1 MNAMPRQQYGLGSFV
16 KKAVKGVTGAAK
28 SAAKGITGAVKDVAG
43 SDLGKLAILAATYK
57 LGGGK
62 LLGGEGFKFGNL
74 PGASFFGK
82 GSYNPFLRTVAGDT
96 AFSTLGQIGS
106 NLGLVN
112 SAGGLST
119 LGKVAGVSAFGG
131 LTGYLAQQGME
142 EEEIEAIKQ
151 NPTALRGYLA
161 QYYSNL
167 NPSANPRE
175 VDAFVETNM
184 SEYSTPFATGG
195 RAGFANGNE
204 ARTLTYEEAK
214 AMNPS
219 MFMDTTTSA
228 YGDAG
233 EGRPV
238 PRYFEDKMQTLVEAK
253 GGMSPRSRIALFKQ
267 YLDEALQTGQ
277 ISQEKYQRM
286 LMPFF
291 GAGGEKVTQEI
302 EAYGRGEKAYGG
314 RMQYAF
320 GSPEG
325 NAIQA
330 SGIEGIPLNVNPAG
344 ATELDMRETG
354 GFVPPVGVKEKA
366 DDIPAMLS
374 NNEFVMTAKLLE
386 NLETETLTK
395 VQIECTL

>member
-1 MNAMPRQQYGLGSFV
+1 MERQLRMGGGIMSLQSRENFGLGSKL
-16 KKAVKGVTGAAK
+16 KKAVKGITGGIK

-62 LLGGEGFKFGNL
+62 LFGGEGFKFGNL

-82 GSYNPFLRTVAGDT
+82 GSLNPFMATSVGGDPMYSPFGAIAKKAGLIDL
-96 AFSTLGQIGS
+96 S
-106 NLGLVN
+106 
-112 SAGGLST
+112 GGLTT

-142 EEEIEAIKQ
+142 EEEIEAIKRD
-151 NPTALRGYLA
+151 PTALRGYLA

-175 VDAFVETNM
+175 VDSFVETNM

-214 AMNPS
+214 AMNPN
-219 MFMDTTTSA
+219 MFVDTTTSA

-238 PRYFEDKMQTLVEAK
+238 PDFLKPQKTLKENLQFLKEIK
-253 GGMSPRSRIALFKQ
+253 GGISPKTRTYTFKE
-267 YLDEALQTGQ
+267 YLDNALERGE
-277 ISQEKYQRM
+277 ISQEQYQRM
-286 LMPFF
+286 
-291 GAGGEKVTQEI
+291 
-302 EAYGRGEKAYGG
+302 
-314 RMQYAF
+314 
-320 GSPEG
+320 
-325 NAIQA
+325 
-330 SGIEGIPLNVNPAG
+330 
-344 ATELDMRETG
+344 
-354 GFVPPVGVKEKA
+354 
-366 DDIPAMLS
+366 
-374 NNEFVMTAKLLE
+374 
-386 NLETETLTK
+386 
-395 VQIECTL
+395 